1 MKHLTIILLTTL
13 ALFSCSKEKNEQ
25 TIIEDK
31 IFLNE
36 NNMLSLKRHFPN
48 MYNGLSFKNIQ
59 IGRVEANPLARSA
72 SDSLVT
78 LPVIDNNK
86 VIGRYFEHLSNGFL
100 LDFTNYQ
107 SEVTVYDV
115 SSGELIAVYHA
126 VFDEETNSY
135 RYEISTDARIN
146 WRYSACVAFCGVQG
160 LVVAG
165 VDGPSPAMDALAIA
179 YLVACS
185 ADCAANHL

>member
-1 MKHLTIILLTTL
+1 MLGKL
-13 ALFSCSKEKNEQ
+13 CQ
-25 TIIEDK
+25 V
-31 IFLNE
+31 FLNE
-36 NNMLSLKRHFPN
+36 TNMLSLKRHFPN
-48 MYNGLSFKNIQ
+48 MYNGLFYKDIQ
-59 IGRVEANPLARSA
+59 IGRSNADPLARSA

-78 LPVIDNNK
+78 LPVIVNNE
-86 VIGRYFEHLSNGFL
+86 VIGRYFEHLSYGFL
-100 LDFTNYQ
+100 LDFTKYQ
-107 SEVTVYDV
+107 SEITVFDV

-135 RYEISTDARIN
+135 RYELGPDARIN
-146 WRYSACVAFCGVQG
+146 WRYSACVAYCGVQG